1 MLSAAAHICIT
12 SVMEIWRGNLNYGL
26 CVLVIKSSNE
36 NVKQYDLISWLFEC
50 SMGSGVYL
58 TKCAGRMFGIRD
70 LHPSRNG
77 YWTLFYIFSLFC
89 FLWWSL
95 LISIP
100 FAVTSTQSAR
110 ESSEVQDELS
120 EKVDRLKAE
129 LVVFKS
135 LMSDVSVCSVM
146 SPSPPWA
153 AQSFS
158 HTRQECHVDS
168 HTFIML
174 AVFEACMHR
183 CFLIRA
189 AIHTGLHTHTQTHT
203 HTHPLLL
210 TSFSSTIEKYIM
222 PESLPRQAF
231 IEKSS
236 NSSCRSGVL
245 PVLCSSVLF
254 PGSSA
259 PVWYTAVIY
268 CSGLSHSLCLLRDK
282 YSQDVVFLF
291 IVLILT
297 FWCLPHCRFSCCF
310 LCLTS
315 SPMMCESRDRYVW
328 DVWVV
333 DLLRHVDWLISQFR
347 SCG

>member
-1 MLSAAAHICIT
+1 
-12 SVMEIWRGNLNYGL
+12 MEIWRGNLNYGL

-50 SMGSGVYL
+50 SMGSVVYL

-77 YWTLFYIFSLFC
+77 YWTLFYIFSLLFFVVKPAHFDSFRC
-89 FLWWSL
+89 HVHSERPGVVRGPGWAEREGGQAEGWTRGVQESDEWCKCLLGDVTLTSL
-95 LISIP
+95 S
-100 FAVTSTQSAR
+100 R
-110 ESSEVQDELS
+110 
-120 EKVDRLKAE
+120 AE
-129 LVVFKS
+129 LFTHQTRVPCWLPYFYHVSGVWSMYAQMF
-135 LMSDVSVCSVM
+135 SDKG
-146 SPSPPWA
+146 
-153 AQSFS
+153 
-158 HTRQECHVDS
+158 CHS
-168 HTFIML
+168 YRPT
-174 AVFEACMHR
+174 
-183 CFLIRA
+183 
-189 AIHTGLHTHTQTHT
+189 HTHTNTHT

-210 TSFSSTIEKYIM
+210 TSFSSAIEKYIM